1 MNCEQAKSDLAAEM
15 LAGRDEPRDAAH
27 AAHLRGCPSCRR
39 ERAEL
44 RQVIRLL
51 SGVSPSELMG
61 IPPAPDPER
70 AIAALRGEAPAVTG
84 TGAIGP
90 AGDAGQRGRHT
101 HLAVAV
107 AFAAGLIFG
116 GGMAV
121 AVAGNAGQNSAE
133 RQALVAGPVRSL
145 HARDVLTGVEGE
157 VETRAR
163 RWGTEVRLTLSGVE
177 GPRRCSLVAIGES
190 SRREVICNWAVS
202 GRRDAQPGEGR
213 PRLNLAGSSS
223 LLQQEITA
231 FEVEASD
238 GEVLLRLAP

>member
-1 MNCEQAKSDLAAEM
+1 MNCEQVKSDLAAEM

-44 RQVIRLL
+44 RRVLRLL
-51 SGVSPSELMG
+51 SGVSPHDWLG
-61 IPPAPDPER
+61 TPPAPDPER
-70 AIAALRGEAPAVTG
+70 AIAALRGDPSATAGAV
-84 TGAIGP
+84 GP
-90 AGDAGQRGRHT
+90 VADAGQRGRHT

-116 GGMAV
+116 GGA
-121 AVAGNAGQNSAE
+121 AVAGHAGQNSAE
-133 RQALVAGPVRSL
+133 RQALAAGPARSL
-145 HARDVLTGVEGE
+145 YARDAGTGAEGE
-157 VETRAR
+157 IETRAR
-163 RWGTEVRLTLSGVE
+163 RWGTEVRLTVSGVE

-202 GRRDAQPGEGR
+202 GRQDAPPGDGGS
-213 PRLNLAGSSS
+213 RLTLAGSSS
-223 LLQQEITA
+223 LAQQEITA
-231 FEVEASD
+231 FEVETSD